1 MTIDQ
6 PQHRTL
12 ATIDLD
18 LLMMTIGN
26 GEGGYYNAVTGDVLT
41 IMDGDV
47 ITGEDEEFDLEDA
60 AWIGIGAEDSR
71 DKYRDMSDFADAV
84 TDPVIADRLARALT
98 GAGAFRRF
106 KNTVQ
111 EAEPRL
117 DLIWHRFADA
127 RAESR
132 AIDWLVDDDLCDE
145 IEAALA
151 VQERADQAERAL
163 GEAARWVWDR
173 S

>member
-1 MTIDQ
+1 MTVEQ
-6 PQHRTL
+6 PRHRAL

-18 LLMMTIGN
+18 LLVMTLGN
-26 GEGGYYNAVTGDVLT
+26 GEGGYYNAVTGDMLT

-47 ITGEDEEFDLEDA
+47 ITGDDEDIDIDDE

-84 TDPVIADRLARALT
+84 TDPVIVDRVERALD

-106 KNTVQ
+106 RNTVR
-111 EAEPRL
+111 EAQPPL
-117 DLIWHRFADA
+117 DQIWYRFAHA

-132 AIDWLVDDDLCDE
+132 AIDWLVDNDLCDE

-163 GEAARWVWDR
+163 GEAARWVGDR

>member
-1 MTIDQ
+1 MTIEQ

-18 LLMMTIGN
+18 SLMMTMGN
-26 GEGGYYNAVTGDVLT
+26 GEGGYYNTVTGDILT
-41 IMDGDV
+41 IMDGNA
-47 ITGEDEEFDLEDA
+47 ITGEDEVIDLDDD
-60 AWIGIGAEDSR
+60 AWIRIGAEDSR
-71 DKYRDMSDFADAV
+71 DKYQDMSDFADAV
-84 TDPVIADRLARALT
+84 TDPVIADRLARALN

-106 KNTVQ
+106 KNTVR
-111 EAEPRL
+111 EAEPQL
-117 DLIWHRFADA
+117 DQIWFRFADA

-132 AIDWLVDDDLCDE
+132 AIDWLVDNDLCDE